1 MSLTSCYFH
10 LILLHLIFML
20 YLTSFY
26 LLSLFYPALG
36 NFRKYILCLY
46 IRVSLLCWDAEF
58 LEVYSLWW
66 VYWSPIFF
74 QYVDWIEIILFEGSS
89 VLTSM
94 REDCT
99 RWLLLFIV
107 GYYANVTWELLLLLR
122 SSIYPIENMN
132 IFLDILSKQRE
143 PYKCAALSQSPADL
157 LDWIF
162 QIF

>member
-1 MSLTSCYFH
+1 MNLTSCYFH

-20 YLTSFY
+20 YLTGFDLLYFFY
-26 LLSLFYPALG
+26 SALC
-36 NFRKYILCLY
+36 NVRKYILCLY
-46 IRVSLLCWDAEF
+46 IRINLLCWDAEF

-74 QYVDWIEIILFEGSS
+74 QCVDWIVIILFEGSS
-89 VLTSM
+89 VLISM

-107 GYYANVTWELLLLLR
+107 GYYGSVTWELLLLLK

-132 IFLDILSKQRE
+132 IFWNILSKTERE
-143 PYKCAALSQSPADL
+143 PD
-157 LDWIF
+157 
-162 QIF
+162 

>member
-1 MSLTSCYFH
+1 MNLASCYFH

-20 YLTSFY
+20 YLTSLY
-26 LLSLFYPALG
+26 LLSLFYSALR
-36 NFRKYILCLY
+36 NVQKYILCLF
-46 IRVSLLCWDAEF
+46 IRINLLYLDAEF
-58 LEVYSLWW
+58 LEVYFLWS

-74 QYVDWIEIILFEGSS
+74 QCVDWIVIILFEGSS

-107 GYYANVTWELLLLLR
+107 GCYGSVTCELLLLLR

-143 PYKCAALSQSPADL
+143 NLINKLPL
-157 LDWIF
+157 
-162 QIF
+162 